1 MTSFYD
7 QNPSGSCYLVQI
19 RAFDLAGISKFK
31 KIYMKG
37 KKQQQKDS
45 GRSSKITPLYK
56 CIVFVDKFK
65 KILQSCIKG
74 FYIGVNGRLWSAWKF
89 SGQSGLPPEVVL
101 FDRSALVVPF
111 PKILVSSPTLP
122 KSGQNFG
129 RTVNGRLI
137 LLEFFFY

>member
-37 KKQQQKDS
+37 KKNNNK
-45 GRSSKITPLYK
+45 RILVVVVKVTPLYK

-65 KILQSCIKG
+65 KIL
-74 FYIGVNGRLWSAWKF
+74 
-89 SGQSGLPPEVVL
+89 
-101 FDRSALVVPF
+101 
-111 PKILVSSPTLP
+111 
-122 KSGQNFG
+122 
-129 RTVNGRLI
+129 
-137 LLEFFFY
+137 

>member
-45 GRSSKITPLYK
+45 GRSSK
-56 CIVFVDKFK
+56 
-65 KILQSCIKG
+65 S
-74 FYIGVNGRLWSAWKF
+74 NA
-89 SGQSGLPPEVVL
+89 
-101 FDRSALVVPF
+101 
-111 PKILVSSPTLP
+111 
-122 KSGQNFG
+122 
-129 RTVNGRLI
+129 TVQMHSIR
-137 LLEFFFY
+137 